1 MAEGSFQYITLS
13 ASLPHLGALFS
24 NADLPMS
31 RFRLEERLSMLEDE
45 DRRLLDRVTHHCSI
59 IETGN
64 ASYRFAQSSQQR
76 DKPPKR

>member
-1 MAEGSFQYITLS
+1 MAEGSFQYITLA

-45 DRRLLDRVTHHCSI
+45 DRRLLDRVTM
-59 IETGN
+59 
-64 ASYRFAQSSQQR
+64 
-76 DKPPKR
+76 